1 MKNLVYND
9 ADPSKD
15 VLSCKNL
22 EIGDTL
28 LYISPNGSAINLIV
42 SEEMNC
48 ESCKGCYFDKGS
60 LSCSASNVLKCYDYD
75 IIFKLDD
82 SFTKSSA
89 IRKSICNEDICPYY
103 KDECNRYEESD
114 DLCLLRRII
123 MHEKNEI

>member
-28 LYISPNGSAINLIV
+28 LYISQNGSAINLIV
-42 SEEMNC
+42 SKEINY
-48 ESCKGCYFDKGS
+48 ESCNGCYFDKGS
-60 LSCSASNVLKCYDYD
+60 LSCSASNVLKCYNYD

-82 SFTKSSA
+82 SFIKFSD
-89 IRKSICNEDICPYY
+89 IRKSICNEDTCPYY
-103 KDECNRYEESD
+103 KDECNKYEESD
-114 DLCLLRRII
+114 DLCILG
-123 MHEKNEI
+123 E

>member
-1 MKNLVYND
+1 MKNLVYDIINPSNNILL
-9 ADPSKD
+9 DPSQR
-15 VLSCKNL
+15 L
-22 EIGDTL
+22 EAGDRI
-28 LYISPNGSAINLIV
+28 LYVSSNESVRLIADHET
-42 SEEMNC
+42 SY
-48 ESCKGCYFDKGS
+48 ESCNGCYFDNEIP
-60 LSCSASNVLKCYDYD
+60 CSISNVLKCYDYD

-103 KDECNRYEESD
+103 KDECNKYEESD

>member
-28 LYISPNGSAINLIV
+28 LYISQNGSAINLIV
-42 SEEMNC
+42 SKEINY
-48 ESCKGCYFDKGS
+48 ESCNGCYFDKGI
-60 LSCSASNVLKCYDYD
+60 LSCSASNVLKCYNYD

-114 DLCLLRRII
+114 DLCLLRRIA
-123 MHEKNEI
+123 MHEKNKI

>member
-1 MKNLVYND
+1 MKNLVCND

-42 SEEMNC
+42 SEEMNR

-60 LSCSASNVLKCYDYD
+60 LSCSASNGLKCYDYD
-75 IIFKLDD
+75 IIFRLDD
-82 SFTKSSA
+82 SFIKFSA

-103 KDECNRYEESD
+103 KDECNKYEEND
-114 DLCLLRRII
+114 GLCLLRRII
-123 MHEKNEI
+123 MREKNEI

>member
-28 LYISPNGSAINLIV
+28 LYISPNGSTVNLIV

-48 ESCKGCYFDKGS
+48 ESCEGCYFDKEACHVQH
-60 LSCSASNVLKCYDYD
+60 LMY
-75 IIFKLDD
+75 
-82 SFTKSSA
+82 
-89 IRKSICNEDICPYY
+89 
-103 KDECNRYEESD
+103 
-114 DLCLLRRII
+114 
-123 MHEKNEI
+123 